1 MPRPPKVKI
10 RRNLPVDQKSAGA
23 KHAKD
28 WHWDVPSNQRID
40 WSDPDIDRNLKGDL
54 IEIGRLVE
62 LKIRLIGRKGLTT
75 LPIPAGDVDECHVAF
90 DRGHKH
96 QRIYLLIVPRLCL
109 TLSKGFNPGHAYD
122 LNEYAEEIGNKHG
135 ERNDYPRIDVTPLG
149 RCLDVVYATSKGAYE
164 KGDEPDNWSNYV
176 HRLGEDGGSPPGIGV
191 DLWGRLWFAGG
202 SYFCPRP
209 GITQ

>member
-1 MPRPPKVKI
+1 MPRPLKVKI

-62 LKIRLIGRKGLTT
+62 LKIRLIGQKRLTT
-75 LPIPAGDVDECHVAF
+75 LPIPASDVDECHVAF

-109 TLSKGFNPGHAYD
+109 TLSKGFNPENTID
-122 LNEYAEEIGNKHG
+122 LRDYAEDIGDKHG
-135 ERNDYPRIDVTPLG
+135 TRDYPAIQVTPIG
-149 RCLDVVYATSKGAYE
+149 RCLDIVYRTAKGSYHV
-164 KGDEPDNWSNYV
+164 GDEPDNLSTYI
-176 HRLGEDGGSPPGIGV
+176 HRAGEDGGTPPGIGV
-191 DLWGRLWFAGG
+191 DEWGRLWFAG
-202 SYFCPRP
+202 SSMTCPRP